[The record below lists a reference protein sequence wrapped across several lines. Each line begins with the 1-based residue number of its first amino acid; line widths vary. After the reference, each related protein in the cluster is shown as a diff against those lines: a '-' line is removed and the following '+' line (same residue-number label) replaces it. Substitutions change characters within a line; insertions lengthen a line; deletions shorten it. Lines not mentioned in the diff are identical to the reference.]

1 MSYKALVSPENASLA
16 SGSTLSVVSAAG
28 VASGSAQA
36 SALSMSAFALPHEAV
51 QSSFQLDLVGLGM
64 SLPRSESF
72 EADVIIVIQSEY
84 PHISAGDA
92 QKYAL
97 QYIAMLD
104 DPGFSGDAGA
114 LIEARLFDECA
125 LSHELLLSL
134 SPSFS
139 ISPSISPFDESEC
152 PIVAIAFGLDRPAPL
167 VSTPRPTLALTT
179 E

>member
-1 MSYKALVSPENASLA
+1 MSYKALVSPENMSLA
-16 SGSTLSVVSAAG
+16 SGSTLSVVSAVG
-28 VASGSAQA
+28 VGLASGSVEA

-51 QSSFQLDLVGLGM
+51 QSSFQLDLVGLAM
-64 SLPRSESF
+64 CLPRSESF
-72 EADVIIVIQSEY
+72 EADVIMVIQGEY

-104 DPGFSGDAGA
+104 DPSFLGDAGA
-114 LIEARLFDECA
+114 VIEARLFDECA
-125 LSHELLLSL
+125 LSNQLLLSL

-139 ISPSISPFDESEC
+139 ISPFDESEC
-152 PIVAIAFGLDRPAPL
+152 PMVAIAFGLDRPAPL
-167 VSTPRPTLALTT
+167 VSTPRPTLTLTT